1 MQTATPVKETPAE
14 AKKRNRKVAVA
25 TIVGSML
32 EWYDFYL
39 YATMAS
45 IIFARVFFDNSD
57 PNAAGL
63 AAFSTFAIGFI
74 ARPFGGIFFGYLG
87 DKLGRKRMLAYTFAL
102 MGICTACIGLIP
114 SYDMIG
120 LWAPVLLVI
129 FRIAQGLGAGA
140 ELAGA
145 AVTSYEHADESRKGR
160 QGAWPALGL
169 NLGLLLSSL
178 TIYALTMFGD
188 DFLLN
193 GGWRIPF
200 ILSFA
205 LVFIGVWV
213 RRSLPETPEYAQTNV
228 QEHKRASLKELFAT
242 SLPSVIVV
250 FVLAIGYN
258 SLSYIY
264 KTFSLAY
271 LTQFQGVSPSVTSL
285 SVTIASLIAIFAVPT
300 FGWLCDR
307 YSSRA
312 VLVVGGLLAGAFGY
326 PFMALLGTGQDTA
339 VYLALI
345 IGTGVIAPMMFA
357 PQGSFLSRQFPV
369 YIRST
374 GVGTSREIGTA
385 IAGGLAPLGALTLV
399 ANSPTNST
407 TGVVIILVISGLLVT
422 VAALF
427 DQGYRYSTG
436 KN

>member
-1 MQTATPVKETPAE
+1 MDETPQDAR
-14 AKKRNRKVAVA
+14 KRNRKVAMA

-45 IIFARVFFDNSD
+45 IAFSKVFFDGSD
-57 PNAAGL
+57 PNTATL

-74 ARPFGGIFFGYLG
+74 ARPFGGILFGYLG
-87 DKLGRKRMLAYTFAL
+87 DKIGRKRMLSYTFAL
-102 MGICTACIGLIP
+102 MGTCTACIGLIP
-114 SYDMIG
+114 SYQAIG
-120 LWAPVLLVI
+120 IWAPILLVI

-145 AVTSYEHADESRKGR
+145 AVTSYEHADADRKGR

-169 NLGLLLSSL
+169 NLGLLFSSL
-178 TIYALTMFGD
+178 TVYALSLGSD
-188 DFLLN
+188 EFLLN
-193 GGWRIPF
+193 DGWRIPF

-205 LVFIGVWV
+205 LVFVGIWV
-213 RRSLPETPEYAQTNV
+213 RRALPETPEYA
-228 QEHKRASLKELFAT
+228 EAKAEKRGSPSLRTLFRT
-242 SLPSVIVV
+242 SLPSVILV

-271 LTQFQGVSPSVTSL
+271 LVQFKGVSASVTSL
-285 SVTIASLIAIFAVPT
+285 SVTIASLVAIFAVPT

-307 YSSRA
+307 YSSRS
-312 VLVVGGLLAGAFGY
+312 VLIVGGIIAALFGY
-326 PFMALLGTGQDTA
+326 PFLALLNTGEEMA

-345 IGTGVIAPMMFA
+345 IGTGIIAPMMFA

-369 YIRST
+369 HIRST

-385 IAGGLAPLGALTLV
+385 IAGGLAPLGALSLV
-399 ANSPTNST
+399 AYSPTNST
-407 TGVVIILVISGLLVT
+407 IGVAMILIVSGIFVST
-422 VAALF
+422 ASFF
-427 DQGYRYSTG
+427 DQGYKYTNH